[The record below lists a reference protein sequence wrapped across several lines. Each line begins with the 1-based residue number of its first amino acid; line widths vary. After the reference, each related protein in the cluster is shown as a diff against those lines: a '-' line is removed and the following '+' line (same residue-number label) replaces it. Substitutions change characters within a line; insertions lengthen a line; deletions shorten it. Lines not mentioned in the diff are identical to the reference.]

1 MFGAAAVLSCGEAMS
16 DLSDWP
22 KNECHSKKKRERER
36 ERDWTLGLMNLKGSR
51 ATENELK
58 VTRWGRGTGG

>member
-1 MFGAAAVLSCGEAMS
+1 MLGAAAVLSCGEAMS

-22 KNECHSKKKRERER
+22 KNECHSKKKKRKKRERER

-51 ATENELK
+51 ATENE
-58 VTRWGRGTGG
+58 